1 MPKLTAAQQEARRQ
15 TILTAA
21 EVCFTQTGFHRTSKQ
36 DICRQAKVSAGS
48 IYVYFNSKEAL
59 IEGLVERERAR
70 VLADFA
76 QLTDVRDFATG
87 FALMMQNCIL
97 HQSNEKAA
105 LFLEVVAESTRNP
118 AVRATL
124 QRIDQSIRKAMAQL
138 LERLKASGG
147 LDADICV
154 DQLVSLICSFMD
166 GIVMRRAI
174 DPSFQIGPMSDLLL
188 QFIRNIN
195 VPSVSAQTVPFTLSV
210 SELTL

>member
-1 MPKLTAAQQEARRQ
+1 MPKLTEAQQEARRQ

-21 EVCFTQTGFHRTSKQ
+21 EVCFTHTGFHRTSMQ
-36 DICRQAKVSAGS
+36 DICRQAKVSAGA
-48 IYVYFNSKEAL
+48 IYVYFDSKEAL

-70 VLADFA
+70 VLGDFA

-124 QRIDQSIRKAMAQL
+124 QRIDESIRKAMAEL
-138 LERLKASGG
+138 LQRLKANGR
-147 LDADICV
+147 LAEDVCV
-154 DQLVSLICSFMD
+154 DQLVSLISSFMD
-166 GIVMRRAI
+166 GIIMRRAI
-174 DPSFQIGPMSDLLL
+174 DPSFEIGPMSDLLL
-188 QFIRNIN
+188 QFIRNMN
-195 VPSVSAQTVPFTLSV
+195 VQPVRAQTAPLTFAV